1 MCEIGNLENKM
12 EKFTTHRGLA
22 APLYQPNIDT
32 DQIIPKQFLKS
43 IARTGF
49 GANLFND
56 WRYANDGTPNPEF
69 VLNKSRYKGASIL
82 LAGENFGCGSSR
94 EHAPWALAEYGF
106 RVVIAPSFADIFY
119 SNSLKTGLLPVVVT
133 ESKIAEL
140 VRKCEEIDDYQITV
154 DLENCTVEDDFGLT
168 ENFKIAEFSRSCL
181 LNGLDNIDL
190 ILQHEA
196 KITEFE
202 VERRLKRFARQEAE
216 TRA

>member
-1 MCEIGNLENKM
+1 MN
-12 EKFTTHRGLA
+12 KFTTHRGLA
-22 APLYQPNIDT
+22 APLFQPNIDT

-56 WRYANDGTPNPEF
+56 WRFANDGTPNPDF
-69 VLNKSRYKGASIL
+69 VLNKPRYKSASIL
-82 LAGENFGCGSSR
+82 LADENFGCGSSR

-106 RVVIAPSFADIFY
+106 RAVIAPSFADIFY
-119 SNSLKTGLLPVVVT
+119 SNSLKTGLLPVVLSETKV
-133 ESKIAEL
+133 AEL
-140 VRKCEEIDDYQITV
+140 VRKCEETDDYQIIV
-154 DLENCTVEDDFGLT
+154 DLENCAVNDDSGFS
-168 ENFKIAEFSRSCL
+168 ESFNIIDFSRFCL

-202 VERRLKRFARQEAE
+202 NERRESYPAVCV
-216 TRA
+216 